1 MGTSE
6 TEGEIRNH
14 FAFFHTDSMV
24 SRSLR
29 FVLASFC
36 FLGHLMGQGA
46 VLNGTIKEAHAH
58 NTSFINKRFGLFT
71 RCQPM
76 HLHVEAQDMV
86 GDSAST
92 YPYKLIP
99 NEKWQKAIRE
109 LVERRLRTA
118 RLYQETAQNYFYVS
132 VQLQQPYK
140 NYKLAFDFRKMLY
153 DPSTDSWDHAT
164 TYGADNIDL
173 PTEHNLMSTLSFF
186 LDKFLEDYVEE
197 NKAFCH

>member
-1 MGTSE
+1 MGTFK
-6 TEGEIRNH
+6 TEGEIRSH
-14 FAFFHTDSMV
+14 FAFFHIDPMV
-24 SRSLR
+24 SKSLR
-29 FVLASFC
+29 FILASFC

-58 NTSFINKRFGLFT
+58 NIYFNKRFNLFT

-132 VQLQQPYK
+132 VQLQQPSK
-140 NYKLAFDFRKMLY
+140 NYKLAFDFQ
-153 DPSTDSWDHAT
+153 
-164 TYGADNIDL
+164 
-173 PTEHNLMSTLSFF
+173 
-186 LDKFLEDYVEE
+186 EDAIRSI
-197 NKAFCH
+197 NR